1 LLRHYGRRAGQLRV
15 PMTAFDTADPML
27 RRDLRTVDV
36 AVVGAGQS
44 GLAAGQALQHAGLEV
59 LILEAAA
66 DVGGSWPS
74 CYDSLTLFSPARFSA
89 LPGMRLPGRPNR
101 YPTRDEITDYLRDY
115 AVRFDLPVQIDSRV
129 LDAAWDGQAF
139 HLDLAGAG
147 RLTARGLVAASGG
160 FGRPHVPD
168 LPGLAEFTGTLLHA
182 AHYRRPNQFAGQRV
196 VVVGAGNT
204 AVQVAV
210 ELAQVATVTVA
221 SRHPIRFQSQRP
233 LGLDVHYWARW
244 SGVEALSPGRSD
256 GARSIMVLDDG
267 RYSAAF
273 AAGRLARRPMFDR
286 LTPDGVVWAD
296 GTAEPVDAVILAT
309 GYRPDVDY
317 LAGLGAL
324 NADGWPI
331 HCRGRSLTVP
341 RLGYVGLPGQTGP
354 ASATVRGSGHDARRI
369 TGWLRRG
376 LAHDPPVPADCRVP
390 ALATR

>member
-1 LLRHYGRRAGQLRV
+1 
-15 PMTAFDTADPML
+15 MTAFDTADPML

-44 GLAAGQALQHAGLEV
+44 GLAAGQTLQHAGLDV

-74 CYDSLTLFSPARFSA
+74 YYDSLTLFSPARFSA
-89 LPGMRLPGRPNR
+89 LPGMRLPGRSNR

-139 HLDLAGAG
+139 HLDLAGG
-147 RLTARGLVAASGG
+147 DRLTARGLVVASGG
-160 FGRPHVPD
+160 FGRPHIPD
-168 LPGLAEFTGTLLHA
+168 LPGLGEFTGTLLHA
-182 AHYRRPNQFAGQRV
+182 AHYRRPDQFAGQRV

-244 SGVEALSPGRSD
+244 SGLEALSPGRSE

-273 AAGRLARRPMFDR
+273 AAGRLDRRPMFDR
-286 LTPDGVVWAD
+286 LTRDGVVWAD

-341 RLGYVGLPGQTGP
+341 RLGYLGLPGQTGP

-390 ALATR
+390 AQATR

>member
-1 LLRHYGRRAGQLRV
+1 
-15 PMTAFDTADPML
+15 MTAFDTADPML

-44 GLAAGQALQHAGLEV
+44 GLAAGQTLQHAGLDV

-74 CYDSLTLFSPARFSA
+74 YYDSLTLFSPARFSA
-89 LPGMRLPGRPNR
+89 LPGMRLPGRSNR

-139 HLDLAGAG
+139 HLDLAGG
-147 RLTARGLVAASGG
+147 DRLTARGLVVASGG
-160 FGRPHVPD
+160 FGRPHIPD
-168 LPGLAEFTGTLLHA
+168 LPGLGEFTGTLLHA
-182 AHYRRPNQFAGQRV
+182 AHYRRPDQFAGQRV

-244 SGVEALSPGRSD
+244 SGLEALSPGRSE

-273 AAGRLARRPMFDR
+273 AAGRLDRRPMFDR
-286 LTPDGVVWAD
+286 LTRDGVVWAD

-324 NADGWPI
+324 NADSWPI

-376 LAHDPPVPADCRVP
+376 LAHDPPVPAECRVP

>member
-1 LLRHYGRRAGQLRV
+1 
-15 PMTAFDTADPML
+15 MTAFDTADPML

-44 GLAAGQALQHAGLEV
+44 GLAAGQTLQHAGLDV

-74 CYDSLTLFSPARFSA
+74 YYDSLTLFSPARFSA
-89 LPGMRLPGRPNR
+89 LPGMRLPGRSNR

-139 HLDLAGAG
+139 HLDLAGG
-147 RLTARGLVAASGG
+147 DRLTARGLVAASGG
-160 FGRPHVPD
+160 FGRPHIPD
-168 LPGLAEFTGTLLHA
+168 LPGLGEFTGTLLHA
-182 AHYRRPNQFAGQRV
+182 AHYRRPDQFAGQRV

-244 SGVEALSPGRSD
+244 SGLEALSPGRSE

-273 AAGRLARRPMFDR
+273 AAGRLDRRPMFDR
-286 LTPDGVVWAD
+286 LTPDVVVWAD

-341 RLGYVGLPGQTGP
+341 RLGYLGLPGQTGP

-390 ALATR
+390 AQATR

>member
-1 LLRHYGRRAGQLRV
+1 
-15 PMTAFDTADPML
+15 MTAFDTAEPML
-27 RRDLRTVDV
+27 RRGHRTVDV

-74 CYDSLTLFSPARFSA
+74 YYDSLTLFSPARFSA

-139 HLDLAGAG
+139 HLDLAGAD

-244 SGVEALSPGRSD
+244 SGLEALSPGRSD

-273 AAGRLARRPMFDR
+273 AAGRLDRRPMFDR

-296 GTAEPVDAVILAT
+296 GTAEPVEAVILAT
-309 GYRPDVDY
+309 GYRSDVDY

>member
-1 LLRHYGRRAGQLRV
+1 LLRHYGLRDGQLRV

-44 GLAAGQALQHAGLEV
+44 GLAAGQTLQHAGLDV

-74 CYDSLTLFSPARFSA
+74 YYDSLTLFSPARFSA
-89 LPGMRLPGRPNR
+89 LPGMRLPGRSNR

-139 HLDLAGAG
+139 HLDLAGG
-147 RLTARGLVAASGG
+147 DRLTARGLVVASGG
-160 FGRPHVPD
+160 FGRPHIPD
-168 LPGLAEFTGTLLHA
+168 LPGLGEFTGTLLHA
-182 AHYRRPNQFAGQRV
+182 AHYRRPDQFAGQRV

-244 SGVEALSPGRSD
+244 SGLEALSPGRSE

-273 AAGRLARRPMFDR
+273 AAGRLDRRPMFDR
-286 LTPDGVVWAD
+286 LTRDGVVWAD

-341 RLGYVGLPGQTGP
+341 RLGYLGLPGQTGP

-390 ALATR
+390 AQATR

>member
-1 LLRHYGRRAGQLRV
+1 
-15 PMTAFDTADPML
+15 MTAFDTADPML

-44 GLAAGQALQHAGLEV
+44 GLAAGQTLQHAGLDV

-74 CYDSLTLFSPARFSA
+74 YYDSLTLFSPARFSA
-89 LPGMRLPGRPNR
+89 LPGMRLPGRSNR

-139 HLDLAGAG
+139 HLDLAGG
-147 RLTARGLVAASGG
+147 DRLTARGLVAASGG
-160 FGRPHVPD
+160 FGRPHIPD
-168 LPGLAEFTGTLLHA
+168 LPGLGEFTGTLLHA
-182 AHYRRPNQFAGQRV
+182 AHYRRPDQFAGQRV

-244 SGVEALSPGRSD
+244 SGLEALSPGRSE

-273 AAGRLARRPMFDR
+273 AAGRLDRRPMFDR
-286 LTPDGVVWAD
+286 LTRDGVVWAD

-341 RLGYVGLPGQTGP
+341 RLGYLGLPGQTGP

-390 ALATR
+390 AQATR

>member
-1 LLRHYGRRAGQLRV
+1 
-15 PMTAFDTADPML
+15 MTAFDTADPML

-44 GLAAGQALQHAGLEV
+44 GLAAGQTLQHAGLDV

-74 CYDSLTLFSPARFSA
+74 YYDSLTPFSPARFSA
-89 LPGMRLPGRPNR
+89 LPGMRLPGRSNR

-139 HLDLAGAG
+139 HLDLAGG
-147 RLTARGLVAASGG
+147 DRLTARGLVVASGG
-160 FGRPHVPD
+160 FGRPHIPD
-168 LPGLAEFTGTLLHA
+168 LPGLGEFTGTLLHA
-182 AHYRRPNQFAGQRV
+182 AHYRRPDQFAGQRV

-244 SGVEALSPGRSD
+244 SGLEALSPGRSE

-273 AAGRLARRPMFDR
+273 AAGRLDRRPMFDR
-286 LTPDGVVWAD
+286 LTRDGVVWAD

-341 RLGYVGLPGQTGP
+341 RLGYLGLPGQTGP

-390 ALATR
+390 AQATR

>member
-1 LLRHYGRRAGQLRV
+1 
-15 PMTAFDTADPML
+15 MTAFDTADPML

-44 GLAAGQALQHAGLEV
+44 GLAAGQTLQHAGLDV

-74 CYDSLTLFSPARFSA
+74 YYDSLTLFSPARFSA
-89 LPGMRLPGRPNR
+89 LPGMRLPGRSNR

-139 HLDLAGAG
+139 HLDLAGG
-147 RLTARGLVAASGG
+147 DRLTARGLVAASGG
-160 FGRPHVPD
+160 FGRPHIPA
-168 LPGLAEFTGTLLHA
+168 LPGLGEFTGTLLHA
-182 AHYRRPNQFAGQRV
+182 AHYRRPDQFAGQRV

-244 SGVEALSPGRSD
+244 SGLEALSPGRSE

-273 AAGRLARRPMFDR
+273 AAGRLDRRPMFDR
-286 LTPDGVVWAD
+286 LTRDGVVWAD

-341 RLGYVGLPGQTGP
+341 RLGYLGLPGQTGP

-390 ALATR
+390 AQATR

>member
-1 LLRHYGRRAGQLRV
+1 
-15 PMTAFDTADPML
+15 ML

-44 GLAAGQALQHAGLEV
+44 GLAAGQTLQHAGLDV

-74 CYDSLTLFSPARFSA
+74 YYDSLTLFSPARFSA
-89 LPGMRLPGRPNR
+89 LPGMRLPGRSNR

-139 HLDLAGAG
+139 HLDLAGG
-147 RLTARGLVAASGG
+147 DRLTARGLVAASGG
-160 FGRPHVPD
+160 FGRPHIPD
-168 LPGLAEFTGTLLHA
+168 LPGLGEFTGTLLHA
-182 AHYRRPNQFAGQRV
+182 AHYRRPDQFAGQRV

-244 SGVEALSPGRSD
+244 SGLEALSPGRSE

-273 AAGRLARRPMFDR
+273 AAGRLDRRPMFDR
-286 LTPDGVVWAD
+286 LTPDGVVWAG

-376 LAHDPPVPADCRVP
+376 LAHDPPVPADCRVS

>member
-1 LLRHYGRRAGQLRV
+1 
-15 PMTAFDTADPML
+15 
-27 RRDLRTVDV
+27 
-36 AVVGAGQS
+36 
-44 GLAAGQALQHAGLEV
+44 
-59 LILEAAA
+59 
-66 DVGGSWPS
+66 
-74 CYDSLTLFSPARFSA
+74 
-89 LPGMRLPGRPNR
+89 MRLPGRPNR

-129 LDAAWDGQAF
+129 LDAAWDRQAF
-139 HLDLAGAG
+139 HLDLAGAD

-244 SGVEALSPGRSD
+244 SGLEALSPGRSD

-273 AAGRLARRPMFDR
+273 AAGRLDRRPMFDR

-296 GTAEPVDAVILAT
+296 GTAEPVEAVILAT

>member
-1 LLRHYGRRAGQLRV
+1 
-15 PMTAFDTADPML
+15 MTATDRADPMPL
-27 RRDLRTVDV
+27 RDLGVVDV
-36 AVVGAGQS
+36 VVVGAGQS
-44 GLAAGQALQHAGLEV
+44 GLAAGQAVRQAGLEV

-74 CYDSLTLFSPARFSA
+74 YYDSLTLFSPARFSA

-101 YPTRDEITDYLRDY
+101 YPARDEITDYLRDY
-115 AVRFDLPVQIDSRV
+115 AARFDLPVRTHSRV

-139 HLDLAGAG
+139 RLDVAGG
-147 RLTARGLVAASGG
+147 DRLTARAVVAASGG
-160 FGRPHVPD
+160 FGRPHIPD
-168 LPGLAEFTGTLLHA
+168 LPGLADFTGTLLHA
-182 AHYRRPNQFAGQRV
+182 AGYRRLEPFAGQRV

-204 AVQVAV
+204 AIQVAV

-221 SRHPIRFQSQRP
+221 SRQPVRFRSQRP

-244 SGVEALSPGRSD
+244 SGLEALAPGRSD
-256 GARSIMVLDDG
+256 GARSVVVLDDG

-273 AAGRLARRPMFDR
+273 AAGRLDRRPMFDR
-286 LTPDGVVWAD
+286 LTATGVVWAD

-341 RLGYVGLPGQTGP
+341 RLGYVGLPHQTGP
-354 ASATVRGSGHDARRI
+354 ASATVRGSGPDARRI
-369 TGWLRRG
+369 AGWLRRTITT
-376 LAHDPPVPADCRVP
+376 DPPTPAECRVP
-390 ALATR
+390 ALADR

>member
-1 LLRHYGRRAGQLRV
+1 
-15 PMTAFDTADPML
+15 MTAFDTADPML

-74 CYDSLTLFSPARFSA
+74 YYDSLTLFSPARFSA
-89 LPGMRLPGRPNR
+89 LPGMRLPGRSNR

-139 HLDLAGAG
+139 HLDLAGG
-147 RLTARGLVAASGG
+147 DRLTARGLVAASGG
-160 FGRPHVPD
+160 FGRPHIPD
-168 LPGLAEFTGTLLHA
+168 LPGLGEFTGTLLHA
-182 AHYRRPNQFAGQRV
+182 AHYRRPDQFAGQRV

-244 SGVEALSPGRSD
+244 SGLEALSPGRSE

-273 AAGRLARRPMFDR
+273 AAGRLDRRPMFDR
-286 LTPDGVVWAD
+286 LTRDGVVWAD

-341 RLGYVGLPGQTGP
+341 RLGYLGLPGQTGP

-390 ALATR
+390 AQATR